1 MCKYCGSNN
10 HRTKRCGV
18 KMLDI
23 ARARGFLVDFPEEAE
38 SNRVAGEA
46 RLKAYGITLTSRGT

>member
-1 MCKYCGSNN
+1 
-10 HRTKRCGV
+10 
-18 KMLDI
+18 MLDI

-46 RLKAYGITLTSRGT
+46 RMKAYLERLNRACVSL